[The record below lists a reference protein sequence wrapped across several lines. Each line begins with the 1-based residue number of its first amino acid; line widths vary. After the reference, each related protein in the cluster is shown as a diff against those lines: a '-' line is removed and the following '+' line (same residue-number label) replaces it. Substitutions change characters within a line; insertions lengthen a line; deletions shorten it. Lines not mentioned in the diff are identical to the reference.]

1 MEPGYYSNYRHMAEP
16 WTESPMFWLTDATDE
31 REVGVREE
39 GGNAL
44 LIREN
49 IMAVQEVLL

>member
-16 WTESPMFWLTDATDE
+16 WTESPMFRLTDATDE